1 MILTKHDPDPKMLL
15 KCSYP
20 IPYHNSTVAGLI
32 CLVWSQVRPPN
43 YSPDQLPE
51 TSFTCEDK
59 VGNPELGLG
68 QTNGPALIN
77 SI

>member
-1 MILTKHDPDPKMLL
+1 MLL
-15 KCSYP
+15 KCSYT
-20 IPYHNSTVAGLI
+20 IPYIPYIPHNSTVAGLI

>member
-1 MILTKHDPDPKMLL
+1 MITMI
-15 KCSYP
+15 CYVVTMMFT
-20 IPYHNSTVAGLI
+20 IVGIAGLI

-59 VGNPELGLG
+59 VKLVV
-68 QTNGPALIN
+68 I
-77 SI
+77 